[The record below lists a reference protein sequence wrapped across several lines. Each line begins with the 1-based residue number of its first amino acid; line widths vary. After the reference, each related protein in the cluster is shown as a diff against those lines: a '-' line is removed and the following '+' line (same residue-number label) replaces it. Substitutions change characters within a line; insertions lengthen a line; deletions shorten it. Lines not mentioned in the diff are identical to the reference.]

1 MKASSLMQKIHL
13 EAESDLLHFYL
24 IDKRISKSEVALA
37 LQSTFV
43 MLAAKGNMLVVSRDL
58 T

>member
-1 MKASSLMQKIHL
+1 MQKIHL